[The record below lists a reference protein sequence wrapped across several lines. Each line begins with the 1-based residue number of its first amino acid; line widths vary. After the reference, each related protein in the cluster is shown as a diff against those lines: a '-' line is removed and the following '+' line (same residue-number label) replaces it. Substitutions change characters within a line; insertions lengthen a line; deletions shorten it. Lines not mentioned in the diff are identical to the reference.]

1 MTNLLAQSEGLLDAC
16 GVEAS
21 YICEQVFEWT
31 NNELLATGA
40 DWLLDR
46 PIRILLIVI
55 LAWTASKVLQRAVLK
70 FAQTIAN
77 SPTDPRLQ
85 TLRERGPGK
94 LLMEEREL
102 KRASA
107 RAETIGLVLRSLG
120 VAGVWMVAAFMI
132 LGQLDIDLAPLIAGA
147 GIGGLAL
154 GFGAQSIVKD
164 FLSGLFMLIEDQ
176 YGVGDIVDVGSAS
189 GTVEKVSLRSTTIR
203 DVKGTVWHVPN
214 GAISRVGNSSQL
226 WSRALLDVEVAYDTD
241 LDLARDVIQ
250 QVGDT
255 LWEDPEWGGDELMER
270 PEIWGVQDLGAS
282 AVALR
287 LVVKTEPSKQ
297 WAVEREL
304 RMRLK
309 VAFDKAGIEIPFPQ
323 QTVWHRN
330 VEAVGHESK
339 AAKPAGKTESS
350 DEPESGQPESPEPG
364 QPESGQPESG
374 KKPKVG
380 SDSQS

>member
-1 MTNLLAQSEGLLDAC
+1 MANLLAQTGDLLDAC
-16 GVEAS
+16 GAERS
-21 YICEQVFEWT
+21 YICEQVYEWT
-31 NNELLATGA
+31 DNRLLATGA

-55 LAWTASKVLQRAVLK
+55 LAWIASKLLQKSVLK

-85 TLRERGPGK
+85 SLRERGPGK

-107 RAETIGLVLRSLG
+107 RAETIGLVLRSIG
-120 VAGVWMVAAFMI
+120 VAGVWIVALFMI

-214 GAISRVGNSSQL
+214 GTISRVGNSSQL

-241 LDLARDVIQ
+241 LELAREVIQ
-250 QVGDT
+250 RVGDS

-270 PEIWGVQDLGAS
+270 PEVWGVQDLGAS

-309 VAFDKAGIEIPFPQ
+309 VAFDETGIEIPFPQ

-330 VEAVGHESK
+330 VDAVGHEAK
-339 AAKPAGKTESS
+339 EIKPADKSESE
-350 DEPESGQPESPEPG
+350 DKPES
-364 QPESGQPESG
+364 
-374 KKPKVG
+374 KKAKVG
-380 SDSQS
+380 SDSESQGDD

>member
-1 MTNLLAQSEGLLDAC
+1 MTNLLAQSEGMLDVC
-16 GVEAS
+16 GTQGS
-21 YICEQVFEWT
+21 YICEQVYEWT
-31 NNELLATGA
+31 ENKLLATGA

-55 LAWTASKVLQRAVLK
+55 LAWTASKILQRAVLK

-94 LLMEEREL
+94 LLMEERET
-102 KRASA
+102 KRAAA

-120 VAGVWMVAAFMI
+120 VAGVWMVALFMI

-214 GAISRVGNSSQL
+214 GVISRVGNSSQL

-250 QVGDT
+250 QVGDS

-282 AVALR
+282 AVAMR

-330 VEAVGHESK
+330 FDAVGHEAK
-339 AAKPAGKTESS
+339 TAKPADKTESS
-350 DEPESGQPESPEPG
+350 DESESEQPDSEKPQSEKKFKSGPDSES
-364 QPESGQPESG
+364 QA
-374 KKPKVG
+374 G
-380 SDSQS
+380 S

>member
-1 MTNLLAQSEGLLDAC
+1 MTNLLAQTEGLLDAC
-16 GVEAS
+16 GAEGS
-21 YICEQVFEWT
+21 YICEQVYEWT
-31 NNELLATGA
+31 NNKLLATGT

-55 LAWTASKVLQRAVLK
+55 LAWTASKILQRSVLK

-85 TLRERGPGK
+85 SLRERGPGK

-102 KRASA
+102 KRAAA

-120 VAGVWMVAAFMI
+120 VAGIWMVALFMI

-241 LDLARDVIQ
+241 LDLARRVIQ
-250 QVGDT
+250 QVGDS

-330 VEAVGHESK
+330 VEAVGHQAK
-339 AAKPAGKTESS
+339 AAKAESVKPADPTEEAESAVKPVSEQTDSGKTESDQAES
-350 DEPESGQPESPEPG
+350 DKSSG
-364 QPESGQPESG
+364 
-374 KKPKVG
+374 
-380 SDSQS
+380 